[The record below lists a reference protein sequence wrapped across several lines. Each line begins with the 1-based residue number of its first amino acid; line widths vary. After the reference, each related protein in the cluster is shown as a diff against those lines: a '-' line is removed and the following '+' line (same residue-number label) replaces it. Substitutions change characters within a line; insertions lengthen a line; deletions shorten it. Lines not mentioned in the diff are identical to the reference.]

1 MCPDC
6 NTELSDKAEKCI
18 KCGRPIKKSVGF
30 LLGLGIFLFPLI
42 FAWFTL
48 RKGYSVLAKVISF
61 LWLLLILAVALSA
74 PTVNSTNY
82 TSTETDT
89 TVQTTVEDVMSV
101 KISKLLKDYRD
112 NEINADNQYKSKTIE
127 VTGYVDS
134 IKKDLFGGLFITVGT
149 GKSFE
154 IPQVQASFDKSS
166 NQELAQLNKSELITI
181 VCQVQGLMM
190 NVILKE
196 CKIKK

>member
-89 TVQTTVEDVMSV
+89 TVQTTVEDC
-101 KISKLLKDYRD
+101 
-112 NEINADNQYKSKTIE
+112 
-127 VTGYVDS
+127 YV
-134 IKKDLFGGLFITVGT
+134 
-149 GKSFE
+149 
-154 IPQVQASFDKSS
+154 
-166 NQELAQLNKSELITI
+166 
-181 VCQVQGLMM
+181 
-190 NVILKE
+190 
-196 CKIKK
+196 CKNF